1 MTSSIDELML
11 QLETTSDGWVRGQ
24 PVRPGELGVHLQR
37 LMDLARRDPNLL
49 GRVHG
54 QLDRVLDRL
63 HEARAAVVQEHTLIP
78 GRRRAIRAH
87 ACLRSASPP
96 HLRVRV

>member
-1 MTSSIDELML
+1 MSSSMDELML

-37 LMDLARRDPNLL
+37 LMEMARRDPEAL
-49 GRVHG
+49 RRAHG

-63 HEARAAVVQEHTLIP
+63 HEARAAVVKEQIAIP

-87 ACLRSASPP
+87 ACLRSVSPS